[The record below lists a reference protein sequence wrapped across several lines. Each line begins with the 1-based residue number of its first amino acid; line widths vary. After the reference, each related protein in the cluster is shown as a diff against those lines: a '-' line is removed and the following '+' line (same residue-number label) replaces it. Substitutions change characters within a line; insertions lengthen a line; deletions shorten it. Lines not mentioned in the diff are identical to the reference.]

1 MDWAYML
8 LERFVIQGIRAS
20 RDRSYPEADRLEVLR
35 SALESGSDVRM
46 VYFAASSRQF
56 TERVVTPLR
65 LSQAQGGQWVLRGFD
80 HLRGEERTFRVTRM
94 KEVGAVERLPGLPEP
109 PDKSLGLIPR

>member
-46 VYFAASSRQF
+46 VYFSASSRQF

-65 LSQAQGGQWVLRGFD
+65 LEQARAGQWLLRGFD
-80 HLRGEERTFRVTRM
+80 RLRGEERTFRVGRM
-94 KEVGAVERLPGLPEP
+94 KEVVILEGPTGRPG
-109 PDKSLGLIPR
+109 